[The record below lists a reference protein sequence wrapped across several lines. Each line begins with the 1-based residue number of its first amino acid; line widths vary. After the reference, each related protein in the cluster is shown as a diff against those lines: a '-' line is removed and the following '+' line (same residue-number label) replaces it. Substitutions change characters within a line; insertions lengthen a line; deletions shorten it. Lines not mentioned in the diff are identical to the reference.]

1 MHFLSIYQIVP
12 ITLAACASCFL
23 VPSILSRMSERKEI
37 TYAFDT
43 VDDWQ
48 ASLKASEEYVILSS
62 MTGNKADI
70 RSRLVKE
77 DTGAERWRSTRTMPP
92 TYYPPPMTQQAI
104 DKLKEF
110 KGAVVK
116 DISEE

>member
-1 MHFLSIYQIVP
+1 MHLLSIYQIIP

-23 VPSILSRMSERKEI
+23 VPSILSRMAERKEI

-48 ASLKASEEYVILSS
+48 ASQKASEE
-62 MTGNKADI
+62 
-70 RSRLVKE
+70 LVKE
-77 DTGAERWRSTRTMPP
+77 DTGAENWRSTRTMPP

-110 KGAVVK
+110 KGAVVN
-116 DISEE
+116 DLSEKQN

>member
-48 ASLKASEEYVILSS
+48 ASLKASEE
-62 MTGNKADI
+62 
-70 RSRLVKE
+70 LVKE